1 MVREKKKVGEEFQAK
16 LAQRQKE
23 INDADAA
30 NQNADGGSSLE
41 QIENDFVDNKEDVIQ
56 MLIQNVMNVDI
67 EIPKVVKGDF
77 GEGEI

>member
-1 MVREKKKVGEEFQAK
+1 MRKVVKDDFAKKIAMRK
-16 LAQRQKE
+16 KE
-23 INDADAA
+23 IDAADAE
-30 NQNADGGSSLE
+30 NQVKDGGSSLA
-41 QIENDFVDNKEDVIQ
+41 QIEADFEGNKEEVIQ